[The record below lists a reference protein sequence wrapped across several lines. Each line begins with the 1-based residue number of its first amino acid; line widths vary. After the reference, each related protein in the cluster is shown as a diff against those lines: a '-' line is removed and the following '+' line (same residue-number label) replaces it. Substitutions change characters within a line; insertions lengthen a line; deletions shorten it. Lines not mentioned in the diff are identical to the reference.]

1 MSKILIRIKNQ
12 TTVYGI
18 KYEFNCLQTKPI
30 KNMKY
35 MTANFLAKTKT
46 VRFLL
51 IMFFSI
57 NSFAQTNAT
66 IVNDSL
72 YNELPS
78 AIPVV
83 KIIEEIEI
91 ATEEIKE
98 VRRKTQPK
106 SFIINIDSIYPTY
119 KIFILNKREQALKFI
134 SSEPNKQK
142 VNNLLNE
149 WKRYHDYL
157 KSWETTIN
165 NQLEKNSIILKDITF
180 NEKTW
185 ELTLLDSVYLKTPTE
200 IKNNISSV
208 LDEFKDIEAVI
219 IEQNDK
225 DLLLESKIN
234 YLIFITT
241 DVIDKI
247 EKLKKA
253 EAYNIFHK
261 RHIALWNTSFK
272 KTKSYD
278 VIIDQNAYFGNIS
291 LEFLKTFEKLFY
303 LFGFLVLA
311 LIYFIK
317 YLKKGLVFYQ
327 TTETN
332 LEKDTKSIL
341 YNQSWLIIVFIS
353 LIITKILFLNLPDLI
368 NDLLTL
374 LLLLSTIP
382 IVNTTISAKFKNLV
396 YLVILFFIL
405 DSAKTY
411 IWFESYQY
419 RIYLLLEAF
428 LVIISLFYFT
438 HPFKQT
444 KALAKTELSQ
454 FLIKLTPVF
463 YLLII
468 ISIIS
473 NIIGYTNLTD
483 ITLKICT
490 QGIVLSIIFYGVLIV
505 IEAISD
511 ALIHR
516 HYNSKESYDSS
527 TKLIV
532 ETKLTQYIRLTL
544 FVIWLLLF
552 LQILDQLKSI
562 LNFFSDILSEPYII
576 GSITFTIGSFVA
588 FLLILISSFLITKL
602 ISFALDEGDY
612 TLKFLHLPKG
622 IPRAISVVLRYL
634 ILALG
639 VVFSLSALGL
649 DLSEFNLMAG
659 ALGLGIG
666 FGLQN
671 VISNFV
677 SGLILIFERPI
688 LPGDTVEVNNLMG
701 TVNKIG
707 VRSSKVSTFDGADVV
722 VPNNNL
728 VSNDLINW
736 TLSSSIKRTE
746 ILIGTSY
753 DSNPNQVLEILLECA
768 NNYPDLVKDPKPK
781 ALFSDFGDNSLN
793 FRLRF
798 WTHFSLSLQAKSDI
812 SIAIY
817 NKFKEH
823 RIEIPFPQQDVY
835 IKDFPKPE
843 TKK

>member
-1 MSKILIRIKNQ
+1 
-12 TTVYGI
+12 
-18 KYEFNCLQTKPI
+18 
-30 KNMKY
+30 
-35 MTANFLAKTKT
+35 MTEIFLTKTKT
-46 VRFLL
+46 LRFLL
-51 IMFFSI
+51 ILFFSI
-57 NSFAQTNAT
+57 NSFAQNNAT
-66 IVNDSL
+66 IVNDSI
-72 YNELPS
+72 YNELPK

-98 VRRKTQPK
+98 ARRKTQPK
-106 SFIINIDSIYPTY
+106 SFIVNIDSIYPSY
-119 KIFILNKREQALKFI
+119 KIFILNKRQQALNFI

-149 WKRYHDYL
+149 WKRYLDYL

-185 ELTLLDSVYLKTPTE
+185 ELTLLDSVYLKTPIE

-225 DLLLESKIN
+225 DLVLESKIN
-234 YLIFITT
+234 YLIFTAT
-241 DVIDKI
+241 DVIEKI
-247 EKLKKA
+247 ENLKNTKV
-253 EAYNIFHK
+253 YNVLHK
-261 RHIALWNTSFK
+261 RHSALWNTSFK
-272 KTKSYD
+272 KTKSSD
-278 VIIDQNAYFGNIS
+278 VNINENAYFGNIS

-311 LIYFIK
+311 LIYFIT
-317 YLKKGLVFYQ
+317 YLKKGFVLYQ
-327 TTETN
+327 TTKN
-332 LEKDTKSIL
+332 DIEKTTKSIL
-341 YNQSWLIIVFIS
+341 YNQSWLIVVFIS
-353 LIITKILFLNLPDLI
+353 LIITKLLFLNLPDLI

-382 IVNTTISAKFKNLV
+382 IVNPSISAKFKKLV

-419 RIYLLLEAF
+419 RIYLLIEAF
-428 LVIISLFYFT
+428 LVIISLYYFT
-438 HPFKQT
+438 HPYRQL
-444 KALAKTELSQ
+444 KALAKTKLSR

-490 QGIVLSIIFYGVLIV
+490 QGIVLSIIFYGILIV
-505 IEAISD
+505 IQAISD
-511 ALIHR
+511 ALLHR

-527 TKLIV
+527 IKLKV

-544 FVIWLLLF
+544 FVSWLLLF

-562 LNFFSDILSEPYII
+562 LNFFGDILSEPYSA
-576 GSITFTIGSFVA
+576 GSITFTIGSIAA
-588 FLLILISSFLITKL
+588 FLLILISSFIITKI
-602 ISFALDEGDY
+602 ISFTLDEGEN

-634 ILALG
+634 ILAFG
-639 VVFSLSALGL
+639 VVFALSSLGL

-707 VRSSKVSTFDGADVV
+707 VRSSKVSTFDGADVI

-736 TLSSSIKRTE
+736 TLSSSLKRTE

-768 NNYPDLVKDPKPK
+768 NNYPELVKDPMPQ

-823 RIEIPFPQQDVY
+823 NIEIPFPQQDVY

-843 TKK
+843 TDNDK

>member
-1 MSKILIRIKNQ
+1 M
-12 TTVYGI
+12 TV
-18 KYEFNCLQTKPI
+18 T
-30 KNMKY
+30 
-35 MTANFLAKTKT
+35 FLTKTKCL
-46 VRFLL
+46 RFLL
-51 IMFFSI
+51 ILFFSI
-57 NSFAQTNAT
+57 NSFAQNNAT
-66 IVNDSL
+66 IVNDSI
-72 YNELPS
+72 YNEIPK

-83 KIIEEIEI
+83 KITEEIEI
-91 ATEEIKE
+91 ATEEIKDA
-98 VRRKTQPK
+98 RKKTLPK
-106 SFIINIDSIYPTY
+106 SFIRNIDSIYPSY
-119 KIFILNKREQALKFI
+119 KIFILNKRQQALNFI
-134 SSEPNKQK
+134 SSKPNKQK

-157 KSWETTIN
+157 QSWETTIN
-165 NQLEKNSIILKDITF
+165 NQLEKNSIILKDISF

-185 ELTLLDSVYLKTPTE
+185 ELTFLDSVYLKTPIE
-200 IKNNISSV
+200 IKNDISSV
-208 LDEFKDIEAVI
+208 LDEFKDIEALI
-219 IEQNDK
+219 IKQNDEE
-225 DLLLESKIN
+225 LVLESKIN
-234 YLIFITT
+234 YLIFTAT
-241 DVIDKI
+241 DVIEKI
-247 EKLKKA
+247 ENLKNTKV
-253 EAYNIFHK
+253 YNIFHK
-261 RHIALWNTSFK
+261 RHRALWNTSFK
-272 KTKSYD
+272 KTKSPD
-278 VIIDQNAYFGNIS
+278 AAINENTYFGNIS

-303 LFGFLVLA
+303 LFVFLVLA

-317 YLKKGLVFYQ
+317 YLKKGFVLYP
-327 TTETN
+327 TKKN
-332 LEKDTKSIL
+332 DLEKDNNSIL
-341 YNQSWLIIVFIS
+341 DIQSWLIIVFIS
-353 LIITKILFLNLPDLI
+353 LVFSKILFSNLPDLI

-382 IVNTTISAKFKNLV
+382 IVKSFISKKFKNIV
-396 YLVILFFIL
+396 YLVILFFVL

-419 RIYLLLEAF
+419 RIYLLIEAF
-428 LVIISLFYFT
+428 LVIIGLFYFT
-438 HPFKQT
+438 HPFRQLKELLKT
-444 KALAKTELSQ
+444 KLSQ
-454 FLIKLTPVF
+454 FFIKLTPVF
-463 YLLII
+463 YFLII

-490 QGIVLSIIFYGVLIV
+490 QGFVISIIFYGILIV

-511 ALIHR
+511 ALLHR

-527 TKLIV
+527 MRVKV
-532 ETKLTQYIRLTL
+532 ETKSTQYIRLSL

-562 LNFFSDILSEPYII
+562 LNFFGDILSEPQSV
-576 GSITFTIGSFVA
+576 GSITFTIGSIVA
-588 FLLILISSFLITKL
+588 FLLILISSFLFTKL
-602 ISFALDEGDY
+602 ISFVFDEGEN

-634 ILALG
+634 ILAFGL
-639 VVFSLSALGL
+639 VFALSSLGL

-707 VRSSKVSTFDGADVV
+707 VRSSKVRTFDGADVI

-728 VSNDLINW
+728 VSNELINW
-736 TLSSSIKRTE
+736 TLSSSLKRTE

-768 NNYPDLVKDPKPK
+768 NNYPDLIKDPEPK

-823 RIEIPFPQQDVY
+823 NIEIPFPQQDLY

-843 TKK
+843 TNNDNDK

>member
-1 MSKILIRIKNQ
+1 
-12 TTVYGI
+12 
-18 KYEFNCLQTKPI
+18 
-30 KNMKY
+30 
-35 MTANFLAKTKT
+35 MTEIFLTKTKT
-46 VRFLL
+46 LRFLL
-51 IMFFSI
+51 ILFFSI
-57 NSFAQTNAT
+57 NSFAQNNAT
-66 IVNDSL
+66 IVNDSI
-72 YNELPS
+72 YNEIPK

-91 ATEEIKE
+91 AKEEIKE
-98 VRRKTQPK
+98 ARRKTQPK
-106 SFIINIDSIYPTY
+106 SFIVDIDSIYPSY
-119 KIFILNKREQALKFI
+119 KTFILDKRQQALNFI

-180 NEKTW
+180 NKKTW
-185 ELTLLDSVYLKTPTE
+185 ELTLLDSVYLKTPIE
-200 IKNNISSV
+200 IKTNISSV

-225 DLLLESKIN
+225 DLVLESKIN
-234 YLIFITT
+234 YLIFTAT
-241 DVIDKI
+241 DVIEKI
-247 EKLKKA
+247 ENLKNTKV
-253 EAYNIFHK
+253 YNVLYK

-272 KTKSYD
+272 KTKSSD
-278 VIIDQNAYFGNIS
+278 VNINENAYFGNIS

-311 LIYFIK
+311 LIYFIT
-317 YLKKGLVFYQ
+317 YLKKGFVLYQ
-327 TTETN
+327 TTESGI
-332 LEKDTKSIL
+332 EKTTKPIL
-341 YNQSWLIIVFIS
+341 YNQSWLIVVFIS

-382 IVNTTISAKFKNLV
+382 IVNPSISAKFKKLV

-419 RIYLLLEAF
+419 RIYLLIEAF
-428 LVIISLFYFT
+428 LVIISLYYFT
-438 HPFKQT
+438 HPYRQLKAFVKT
-444 KALAKTELSQ
+444 KLSQ

-463 YLLII
+463 YLLTL

-473 NIIGYTNLTD
+473 NITGYTNLTD

-490 QGIVLSIIFYGVLIV
+490 QGIVLSIIFYGILIV
-505 IEAISD
+505 IKAISD
-511 ALIHR
+511 ALLHR

-527 TKLIV
+527 MKLKV

-562 LNFFSDILSEPYII
+562 LNFFGDILSEPYSA
-576 GSITFTIGSFVA
+576 GSITFTIGSIAA
-588 FLLILISSFLITKL
+588 FLLILISSFIITKI
-602 ISFALDEGDY
+602 ISFALDEGEN

-634 ILALG
+634 ILAFG
-639 VVFSLSALGL
+639 VVFALSSLGL

-688 LPGDTVEVNNLMG
+688 LTGDTVEVNNLMG

-707 VRSSKVSTFDGADVV
+707 VRSSKVSTFDGADVI

-736 TLSSSIKRTE
+736 TLSSSLKRTE

-768 NNYPDLVKDPKPK
+768 NNYPDLVKDPEPK

-823 RIEIPFPQQDVY
+823 NIEIPFPQQDVY

-843 TKK
+843 TDNDK

>member
-1 MSKILIRIKNQ
+1 M
-12 TTVYGI
+12 TVI
-18 KYEFNCLQTKPI
+18 FST
-30 KNMKY
+30 
-35 MTANFLAKTKT
+35 KTKT
-46 VRFLL
+46 LRFLL
-51 IMFFSI
+51 ILFFSI
-57 NSFAQTNAT
+57 NSFAQNNTT
-66 IVNDSL
+66 TVNDSIH
-72 YNELPS
+72 NEIPK

-98 VRRKTQPK
+98 ARRKTQSK
-106 SFIINIDSIYPTY
+106 SFIVDIDSIYPSY
-119 KIFILNKREQALKFI
+119 KTFILNKRQQALNFI

-185 ELTLLDSVYLKTPTE
+185 ELTLLDSVYLKTPIE

-225 DLLLESKIN
+225 DLVLESKIN
-234 YLIFITT
+234 YLIFTAT
-241 DVIDKI
+241 DVIEKI
-247 EKLKKA
+247 ENLKNTKV
-253 EAYNIFHK
+253 YNVLYK
-261 RHIALWNTSFK
+261 RHSALWNTTFK
-272 KTKSYD
+272 KTKSSD
-278 VIIDQNAYFGNIS
+278 VSINENAYFGNIS

-303 LFGFLVLA
+303 LFGFLVLT
-311 LIYFIK
+311 LIYFIT
-317 YLKKGLVFYQ
+317 YLKKGFVLYQ
-327 TTETN
+327 TTESD

-341 YNQSWLIIVFIS
+341 FKQSWLIIVFIS
-353 LIITKILFLNLPDLI
+353 LIITKLLFLNLPDLI

-382 IVNTTISAKFKNLV
+382 IVNPSISVKFKKLV

-419 RIYLLLEAF
+419 RIYLLIEAF
-428 LVIISLFYFT
+428 LVIISLYYFT
-438 HPFKQT
+438 HPYRQLKAFVKT
-444 KALAKTELSQ
+444 KLSQ

-473 NIIGYTNLTD
+473 NITGYTNLTD

-490 QGIVLSIIFYGVLIV
+490 QGIVLSIIFYGILIV

-511 ALIHR
+511 ALLHR
-516 HYNSKESYDSS
+516 YYYSKESYDSS
-527 TKLIV
+527 MKLKV
-532 ETKLTQYIRLTL
+532 ETKLTQYTRLTL

-562 LNFFSDILSEPYII
+562 LNFFGDILSEPYSI
-576 GSITFTIGSFVA
+576 GSTTFTIGSIA
-588 FLLILISSFLITKL
+588 GFLLILISSFLITKL
-602 ISFALDEGDY
+602 ISFALDEGEN

-634 ILALG
+634 ILAFG
-639 VVFSLSALGL
+639 VVFALSSLGL

-736 TLSSSIKRTE
+736 TLSSSLKRTE

-768 NNYPDLVKDPKPK
+768 NNYPDLVKEPEPQ

-823 RIEIPFPQQDVY
+823 NIEIPFPQQDVY

-843 TKK
+843 TDNDK

>member
-1 MSKILIRIKNQ
+1 M
-12 TTVYGI
+12 TV
-18 KYEFNCLQTKPI
+18 T
-30 KNMKY
+30 
-35 MTANFLAKTKT
+35 FLTKTKCL
-46 VRFLL
+46 RFLL
-51 IMFFSI
+51 ILFFSV
-57 NSFAQTNAT
+57 NSFAQNNTT
-66 IVNDSL
+66 IVNDSIN
-72 YNELPS
+72 NEIPK

-91 ATEEIKE
+91 ATEKIKE
-98 VRRKTQPK
+98 ARRKAQPK
-106 SFIINIDSIYPTY
+106 SFIINIDSIYPSY
-119 KIFILNKREQALKFI
+119 KIFILNERPKALKFI

-157 KSWETTIN
+157 KSWETSIN
-165 NQLEKNSIILKDITF
+165 NQLEKNNIILKDIKF

-185 ELTLLDSVYLKTPTE
+185 ELTLLDSVYLKTPIE

-208 LDEFKDIEAVI
+208 LDEYKDIEALI

-225 DLLLESKIN
+225 DLVLESKIN
-234 YLIFITT
+234 YLIFTAT
-241 DVIDKI
+241 DVI
-247 EKLKKA
+247 EKLENLKNTA
-253 EAYNIFHK
+253 AYNLLYK
-261 RHIALWNTSFK
+261 RHSALWNTSFK
-272 KTKSYD
+272 KTKSTD
-278 VIIDQNAYFGNIS
+278 VTINENAYFGNIS

-303 LFGFLVLA
+303 LFGFIVLA

-317 YLKKGLVFYQ
+317 YLKKGFVLYQ
-327 TTETN
+327 STESD
-332 LEKDTKSIL
+332 LKKPTKSIL
-341 YNQSWLIIVFIS
+341 YNQSWLIVVFIS

-382 IVNTTISAKFKNLV
+382 IVNPSISAKFKKLV

-419 RIYLLLEAF
+419 RIYLLIEAF
-428 LVIISLFYFT
+428 LVIISLYYFT
-438 HPFKQT
+438 HPYRQLKAFVKT
-444 KALAKTELSQ
+444 KLSQ
-454 FLIKLTPVF
+454 FLIKLTPIF

-473 NIIGYTNLTD
+473 NMIGYTNLTD

-490 QGIVLSIIFYGVLIV
+490 QGLVLSIIFYGILIV
-505 IEAISD
+505 IQAISD
-511 ALIHR
+511 ALLHR

-527 TKLIV
+527 MKLKV

-562 LNFFSDILSEPYII
+562 LNLFSDILSEPYSI
-576 GSITFTIGSFVA
+576 GSISFTIGSIAA
-588 FLLILISSFLITKL
+588 FLLILISSFIITKI
-602 ISFALDEGDY
+602 ISFAFDEGEN

-622 IPRAISVVLRYL
+622 IPRAISVILRYL
-634 ILALG
+634 ILAFG
-639 VVFSLSALGL
+639 VVFALSSLGL
-649 DLSEFNLMAG
+649 DFSEFNLMAG

-701 TVNKIG
+701 TINKIG

-736 TLSSSIKRTE
+736 TLSSSLKRTE

-768 NNYPDLVKDPKPK
+768 NNYPELVKDPEPQ

-823 RIEIPFPQQDVY
+823 NIEIPFPQQDVY
-835 IKDFPKPE
+835 IKGFPKPE
-843 TKK
+843 TDNDK

>member
-1 MSKILIRIKNQ
+1 MTKIFLSEIK
-12 TTVYGI
+12 T
-18 KYEFNCLQTKPI
+18 L
-30 KNMKY
+30 
-35 MTANFLAKTKT
+35 
-46 VRFLL
+46 RFLL
-51 IMFFSI
+51 ILFFSI
-57 NSFAQTNAT
+57 NSFSQTNTT
-66 IVNDSL
+66 IVNDSIS
-72 YNELPS
+72 NDIPKV
-78 AIPVV
+78 IPVV

-98 VRRKTQPK
+98 ARRKTQPK
-106 SFIINIDSIYPTY
+106 STIVNIDSIYSSY
-119 KIFILNKREQALKFI
+119 KIFILNKRQQALKFI

-165 NQLEKNSIILKDITF
+165 IQLKKNSIILRDITF

-185 ELTLLDSVYLKTPTE
+185 ELTLLDSVHLKTPVE
-200 IKNNISSV
+200 IKKNITSV
-208 LDEFKDIEAVI
+208 LDQFKEIEAVI
-219 IEQNDK
+219 IEQNNK
-225 DLLLESKIN
+225 DLVLESKIN
-234 YLIFITT
+234 YLIYTAT
-241 DVIDKI
+241 DVIEKI
-247 EKLKKA
+247 ENLKNTKV
-253 EAYNIFHK
+253 YNIFHK
-261 RHIALWNTSFK
+261 RHSTLWETSFK
-272 KTKSYD
+272 KTTSLD
-278 VIIDQNAYFGNIS
+278 VNINENAYFGNIS
-291 LEFLKTFEKLFY
+291 LEFLKTFENLFY
-303 LFGFLVLA
+303 LFGFLVFVF
-311 LIYFIK
+311 IYFIK
-317 YLKKGLVFYQ
+317 YLKKGLVLHEI
-327 TTETN
+327 TESH
-332 LEKDTKSIL
+332 LEKNTKSIL
-341 YNQSWLIIVFIS
+341 YNKSWLIIVFIS
-353 LIITKILFLNLPDLI
+353 LIASKILFLNLPDLI

-374 LLLLSTIP
+374 LLLLSTIA
-382 IVNTTISAKFKNLV
+382 IVNPSIPTKFKNIV
-396 YLVILFFIL
+396 YLGILFFIL

-419 RIYLLLEAF
+419 RIYILIEAF
-428 LVIISLFYFT
+428 LVIISLYYFT
-438 HPFKQT
+438 HPFRQI
-444 KALAKTELSQ
+444 KALITTKLSN
-454 FLIKLTPVF
+454 FLIQLTPVF
-463 YLLII
+463 YFLII

-483 ITLKICT
+483 ITLEICT
-490 QGIVLSIIFYGVLIV
+490 QGIVLGIIFYGILIV

-511 ALIHR
+511 AFLNR
-516 HYNSKESYDSS
+516 HYIAKESYDSNM
-527 TKLIV
+527 KLKI

-562 LNFFSDILSEPYII
+562 LNFFSEILSEPYSI
-576 GSITFTIGSFVA
+576 GSITFTIGSIAV

-602 ISFALDEGDY
+602 ISFVLDEGES

-622 IPRAISVVLRYL
+622 IPRAISVILRYL
-634 ILALG
+634 ILAFGIVFALSSLG
-639 VVFSLSALGL
+639 V

-707 VRSSKVSTFDGADVV
+707 VRSSKVSTFDGADVI

-736 TLSSSIKRTE
+736 TLSSSLKRTE

-753 DSNPNQVLEILLECA
+753 DSDPNQVLEILLESA
-768 NNYPDLVKDPKPK
+768 NDYPDLVKDPAPK

-798 WTHFSLSLQAKSDI
+798 WTHFSLGLQAKSDI
-812 SIAIY
+812 SISIY

-823 RIEIPFPQQDVY
+823 NIEIPFPQQDVY

-843 TKK
+843 TDNDK

>member
-1 MSKILIRIKNQ
+1 M
-12 TTVYGI
+12 TV
-18 KYEFNCLQTKPI
+18 T
-30 KNMKY
+30 
-35 MTANFLAKTKT
+35 FLTKTKT
-46 VRFLL
+46 SCFLL
-51 IMFFSI
+51 ILFFSI
-57 NSFAQTNAT
+57 NSFAQNNAT
-66 IVNDSL
+66 IVNDSI
-72 YNELPS
+72 YKEIPK

-98 VRRKTQPK
+98 ARRKTQPK
-106 SFIINIDSIYPTY
+106 SFIVDIDSIYPSY
-119 KIFILNKREQALKFI
+119 KTFILNKRQQALEFI

-185 ELTLLDSVYLKTPTE
+185 ELTLLDSVYLKTPIE
-200 IKNNISSV
+200 IKTNISSV
-208 LDEFKDIEAVI
+208 LEEFKVI
-219 IEQNDK
+219 KTIIISQNNEN
-225 DLLLESKIN
+225 LVLESKIN
-234 YLIFITT
+234 YLIFTAT
-241 DVIDKI
+241 DIIEKI
-247 EKLKKA
+247 EDLKNTNV
-253 EAYNIFHK
+253 YNILHK
-261 RHIALWNTSFK
+261 RHSALWNTSFK
-272 KTKSYD
+272 KTKSSD
-278 VIIDQNAYFGNIS
+278 VTINENAYFGNIS

-311 LIYFIK
+311 LIYFIT
-317 YLKKGLVFYQ
+317 YLKKGFVLYQ
-327 TTETN
+327 KAESN
-332 LEKDTKSIL
+332 LKKDTKSII
-341 YNQSWLIIVFIS
+341 YKQPWLVIVFIS
-353 LIITKILFLNLPDLI
+353 LIVSKVLFLNLPDLI

-374 LLLLSTIP
+374 LLLIFTIP
-382 IVNTTISAKFKNLV
+382 IVNPTISTKFKKLV
-396 YLVILFFIL
+396 YIVILFFIL

-419 RIYLLLEAF
+419 RIYLLIEAF
-428 LVIISLFYFT
+428 LVIISLYYFT
-438 HPFKQT
+438 HPYRQL
-444 KALAKTELSQ
+444 KALVKTKLSQ
-454 FLIKLTPVF
+454 FLIKLTPIF

-490 QGIVLSIIFYGVLIV
+490 QGIVLSIIFYGILIV
-505 IEAISD
+505 IETISD
-511 ALIHR
+511 AILHR
-516 HYNSKESYDSS
+516 HYNAKESYDSS
-527 TKLIV
+527 MKLNV
-532 ETKLTQYIRLTL
+532 ETKLTKYIRLTL

-552 LQILDQLKSI
+552 LQVLDQLKSI
-562 LNFFSDILSEPYII
+562 LNFFGDILSEPYNI
-576 GSITFTIGSFVA
+576 GSITFTIGSIA
-588 FLLILISSFLITKL
+588 GFLLILISSFLITKL
-602 ISFALDEGDY
+602 ISFALDEGEN

-634 ILALG
+634 ILAFG
-639 VVFSLSALGL
+639 VVFALSSLGL

-736 TLSSSIKRTE
+736 TLSSSLKRTE

-768 NNYPDLVKDPKPK
+768 NNYPDLVKDPEPK

-823 RIEIPFPQQDVY
+823 NIEIPFPQQDVY

-843 TKK
+843 TDNDK